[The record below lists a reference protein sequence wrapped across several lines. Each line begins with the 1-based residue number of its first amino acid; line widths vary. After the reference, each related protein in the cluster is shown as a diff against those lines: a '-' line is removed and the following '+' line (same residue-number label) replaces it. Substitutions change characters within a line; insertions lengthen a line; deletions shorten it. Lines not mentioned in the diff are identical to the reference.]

1 MPIIAYGAQYRLKV
15 LEMGHFA
22 RGTQTRSL
30 VCVAALSFM
39 LRHVPV
45 SAESRA
51 HGRLLSAADAL
62 APAPA
67 PANVTFELT
76 AAGYAVKHQSINTA
90 FKLNQ
95 TFFANL
101 SATVVPLIQKVSNG
115 TFEIKPIAQA
125 GGSHIEDANTDG
137 EPL

>member
-1 MPIIAYGAQYRLKV
+1 M
-15 LEMGHFA
+15 
-22 RGTQTRSL
+22 
-30 VCVAALSFM
+30 VCVAALSFV
-39 LRHVPV
+39 LRHVTV

-51 HGRLLSAADAL
+51 HGRLLSAAYAL

-67 PANVTFELT
+67 SANVTFEPT
-76 AAGYAVKHQSINTA
+76 AAAYAAKHQSINTA

-95 TFFANL
+95 TFFANI
-101 SATVVPLIQKVSNG
+101 SATVVPSIQKVSNG
-115 TFEIKPIAQA
+115 TFEIKPTAQA